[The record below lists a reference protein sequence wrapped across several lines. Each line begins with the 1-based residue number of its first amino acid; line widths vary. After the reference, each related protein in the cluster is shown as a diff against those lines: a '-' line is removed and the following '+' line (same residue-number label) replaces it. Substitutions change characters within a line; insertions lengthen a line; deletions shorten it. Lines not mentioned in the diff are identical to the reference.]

1 MYYIIDSETGNRH
14 PCAVAPRA
22 TIRNLREVFSMLD
35 KGAEPCVA
43 HAEYANGDTMD
54 VEIPSNY
61 ARNSIGRKTRIR
73 GNELFIKRLNVDLSY
88 LARYEWGRT
97 HQWDENELG
106 SWTDAIGVPFDETLA
121 DRDIA
126 TRLQPVFP
134 KSDIAGWLDLYSI
147 RRGWAPVPSYTKGRT
162 LLCVSTDRPILVSH
176 TRRSTADTARWESH
190 ATSAPDRPGCGPWT
204 RNETDTF
211 GAGSLGGTRTI
222 EWTGM
227 KSGWPWTRSC
237 GEADCRSNSTT
248 RATHPTA
255 SPSGAAGTYRAVR
268 TMRRTRS

>member
-35 KGAEPCVA
+35 AGTDPCVA

-97 HQWDENELG
+97 HQ
-106 SWTDAIGVPFDETLA
+106 
-121 DRDIA
+121 
-126 TRLQPVFP
+126 
-134 KSDIAGWLDLYSI
+134 
-147 RRGWAPVPSYTKGRT
+147 
-162 LLCVSTDRPILVSH
+162 
-176 TRRSTADTARWESH
+176 
-190 ATSAPDRPGCGPWT
+190 
-204 RNETDTF
+204 
-211 GAGSLGGTRTI
+211 
-222 EWTGM
+222 
-227 KSGWPWTRSC
+227 
-237 GEADCRSNSTT
+237 
-248 RATHPTA
+248 
-255 SPSGAAGTYRAVR
+255 
-268 TMRRTRS
+268 